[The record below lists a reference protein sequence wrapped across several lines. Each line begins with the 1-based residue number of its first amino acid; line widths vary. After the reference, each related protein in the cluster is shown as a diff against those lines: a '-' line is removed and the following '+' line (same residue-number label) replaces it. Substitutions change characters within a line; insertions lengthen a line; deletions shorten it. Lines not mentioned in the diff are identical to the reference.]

1 MTQRIMQTKH
11 SRHQLIPRN
20 PSFVDVVTAKKYLE
34 KAAE

>member
-1 MTQRIMQTKH
+1 MTQRIMRTKH

-20 PSFVDVVTAKKYLE
+20 PCFVDVVTAKINLE